1 MAVTDTAPEGTLF
14 GHPRG
19 LTWLFTTEMTERFSY
34 YGMRALLPIYLVN
47 FLLLP
52 GRAEHVIG
60 YSTMKGFYEWMRG
73 PLGVQAYESMIYAS
87 YTGLVYFTPLIGGY
101 LADRYFGRRY
111 TVIVGALLM
120 AAGHFLMAFESY
132 LFIALGFL
140 VLGNGAFK
148 PNISTQVGNLYKA
161 GDSRIDRA
169 YSIFYVGINTG
180 AALGTFICGTLGEE
194 VAWHYGF
201 GAAGVVLL
209 LGTLVYAFALNTLP
223 RDEPTRNKSAP
234 SDAISLKFT
243 RRDWSAVATLISL
256 FVPCILFW
264 ATYEQSGNT
273 IEFWT
278 QDFTNRT
285 IALGSWQFEIPV
297 TAFQWV
303 NPVMIFAFTPLVIG
317 VWNRQ
322 RARGRES
329 SVIQKMVIGC
339 LLVAASYAVL
349 ALAAYLAGPGGKSHW
364 LWTILYFAVLT
375 TGELY
380 FSPVGLSLYAKTAPV
395 RIGSLMMGV
404 WLATS
409 FPGNF
414 LAGYLGSYWSEM
426 DKQRFFLMIGGIIG
440 AAAVVIW
447 LFDRPV
453 RWLLQSALAEQRRVS
468 AQGEMSMVQDLT

>member
-1 MAVTDTAPEGTLF
+1 MAIIDTTPEKTLF

-52 GRAEHVIG
+52 GHAEHVIG
-60 YSTMKGFYEWMRG
+60 YSTMKGLYEWMRG

-180 AALGTFICGTLGEE
+180 AALGTAICGTLGEE

-201 GAAGVVLL
+201 GVAG
-209 LGTLVYAFALNTLP
+209 
-223 RDEPTRNKSAP
+223 
-234 SDAISLKFT
+234 
-243 RRDWSAVATLISL
+243 
-256 FVPCILFW
+256 
-264 ATYEQSGNT
+264 
-273 IEFWT
+273 
-278 QDFTNRT
+278 
-285 IALGSWQFEIPV
+285 
-297 TAFQWV
+297 
-303 NPVMIFAFTPLVIG
+303 
-317 VWNRQ
+317 
-322 RARGRES
+322 
-329 SVIQKMVIGC
+329 
-339 LLVAASYAVL
+339 
-349 ALAAYLAGPGGKSHW
+349 
-364 LWTILYFAVLT
+364 
-375 TGELY
+375 
-380 FSPVGLSLYAKTAPV
+380 
-395 RIGSLMMGV
+395 
-404 WLATS
+404 
-409 FPGNF
+409 
-414 LAGYLGSYWSEM
+414 
-426 DKQRFFLMIGGIIG
+426 
-440 AAAVVIW
+440 
-447 LFDRPV
+447 
-453 RWLLQSALAEQRRVS
+453 
-468 AQGEMSMVQDLT
+468 